1 MASPLYSKIYLQEI
15 DQFPTVNI
23 REKSSLASSKD
34 WGGDNYS
41 ETSRALYTILL
52 NKVFLLGKLVNRS
65 LTF

>member
-34 WGGDNYS
+34 GG
-41 ETSRALYTILL
+41 
-52 NKVFLLGKLVNRS
+52 GG
-65 LTF
+65 

>member
-34 WGGDNYS
+34 GGGIIILKHPEHCILFYLTRFSFWGN
-41 ETSRALYTILL
+41 
-52 NKVFLLGKLVNRS
+52 
-65 LTF
+65 